1 MMAIMRAVALGA
13 ALLVSGTALAQQYPT
28 KPVKIVVPF
37 PPAGVTDI
45 ISRLVAQKLSEKLGQ
60 QFYVENVAG
69 AAGNLGM
76 AQVARA
82 PGDGYT
88 VLFASS
94 SFVVNPEPLQQGAVR
109 RGRRT
114 SSRSPRPAAPRT
126 PGRSSRTFRRRR

>member
-1 MMAIMRAVALGA
+1 MIALAKAQGGSAMGGHPMTTIIRALMLVA
-13 ALLVSGTALAQQYPT
+13 ALASGQIFTGQALAQQYPT

-45 ISRLVAQKLSEKLGQ
+45 ITRLVAQHLSEKLGQ
-60 QFYVENVAG
+60 QFYVENIAG

-88 VLFASS
+88 ILFASS
-94 SFVVNPEPLQQGAVR
+94 SIVVNPSLYNKVPFDVEK
-109 RGRRT
+109 
-114 SSRSPRPAAPRT
+114 
-126 PGRSSRTFRRRR
+126 